1 MIAGA
6 LRTYPDARLYLRPT
20 AFVDAPF
27 GLDGRVLRLA
37 GRMLWFAAFEAI
49 LMAGGRRVAADLVPV
64 AELDAFAGA
73 LPPAQRT
80 RMAETVARIVA
91 PRAPLKLGER
101 VVRLDQPQVMAI
113 LNMTPDSFSD
123 GGRFETDPIG
133 AAAAAVEMAETGAA
147 IIDVG
152 GESTRP
158 RAATV
163 WEGDEIARTL
173 PVIERLAR
181 SGTAVSID
189 TRKAAV
195 MEAGLQAGARLVND
209 VSALLYDPRSAAVV
223 AHAGCPVVLMHHQG
237 TPDTMQDAPTYGDAL
252 TEVYDWLEHRIDAA
266 VAAGIDRARILID
279 PGIGFGKAVR
289 HSLALLNGLSLFH
302 GLGCAIVLGASRKRV
317 IGALSNEAPVE
328 ERLGGSIALA
338 LAGIA
343 QGVQIVRVHDV
354 AETVQA
360 IRIWRGLRDQALTP
374 PV

>member
-1 MIAGA
+1 MIATA
-6 LRTYPDARLYLRPT
+6 LRDHPAARLYFRPT

-37 GRMLWFAAFEAI
+37 GGLLWFSALEVIAV
-49 LMAGGRRVAADLVPV
+49 AGERRVASDLVTV
-64 AELDAFAGA
+64 AA
-73 LPPAQRT
+73 LGGFVGGLPEPQR
-80 RMAETVARIVA
+80 ALVETTIARIVA
-91 PRAPLKLGER
+91 VRPPIRLGER

-113 LNMTPDSFSD
+113 LNITPDSFSD
-123 GGRFETDPIG
+123 GGRFEMDPEG
-133 AAAAAVEMAETGAA
+133 AAGAAVTMAAAGAA

-158 RAATV
+158 RAPTV

-195 MEAGLQAGARLVND
+195 MEAALGGGAHMVND
-209 VSALLYDPRSAAVV
+209 VSGLLYDPRSAAVV
-223 AHAGCPVVLMHHQG
+223 ARAACPVVLMHHQG
-237 TPDTMQDAPTYGDAL
+237 TPETMQDAPIYGDAL
-252 TEVYDWLEHRIDAA
+252 IEVYDWLAARIDAA
-266 VAAGIDRARILID
+266 VAAGIERSRILID

-289 HSLALLNGLSLFH
+289 HSLAILNGLSLFH
-302 GLGCAIVLGASRKRV
+302 GLGCPIVLGVSRKRV

-328 ERLGGSIALA
+328 ERIGGSLTLA

-360 IRIWRGLRDQALTP
+360 VRVWRGLKDQALTA
-374 PV
+374 

>member
-1 MIAGA
+1 MIAAA
-6 LRTYPDARLYLRPT
+6 LRDHPGARLYLRPT

-37 GRMLWFAAFEAI
+37 DGLLWFAAVEAI
-49 LMAGGRRVAADLVPV
+49 AVAGGRRVATDLIAV
-64 AELDAFAGA
+64 GA
-73 LPPAQRT
+73 LERTIAALPEPQRAAAERT
-80 RMAETVARIVA
+80 MARLVA
-91 PRAPLKLGER
+91 PRPPLTLGER
-101 VVRLDQPQVMAI
+101 VVRLGEPQVMAI

-123 GGRFETDPIG
+123 GGRFETDPQGG
-133 AAAAAVEMAETGAA
+133 AAAAVAMAAAGAA

-158 RAATV
+158 RAQAV
-163 WEGDEIARTL
+163 WEGDEIARTV

-195 MEAGLQAGARLVND
+195 MEAALRGGAHLVND

-237 TPDTMQDAPTYGDAL
+237 PPESMQDAPTYGDAL
-252 TEVYDWLEHRIDAA
+252 IEVYDWLAARIA
-266 VAAGIDRARILID
+266 VAEAAGIDRARIIVD

-302 GLGCAIVLGASRKRV
+302 GLGCPILLGASRKRL

-354 AETVQA
+354 VETVQA
-360 IRIWRGLRDQALTP
+360 VRVWRGLRDRALTP
-374 PV
+374 EA